1 LEIYL
6 DEIIKRKCFERS
18 NITSSM
24 VFLYFINTS
33 MVNIYEWRMKDLKV
47 LHKLQRAQQLMLK
60 GETEVPYEL
69 VDEVIVE
76 ILDEKLKDAQEYQ
89 HTYGSTYE

>member
-1 LEIYL
+1 
-6 DEIIKRKCFERS
+6 
-18 NITSSM
+18 M
-24 VFLYFINTS
+24 VVTDQNTKEKK
-33 MVNIYEWRMKDLKV
+33 MEDMKV

-60 GETEVPYEL
+60 GETKVPFEL

-76 ILDEKLKDAQEYQ
+76 ILDERLKNAQEYQ

>member
-1 LEIYL
+1 ME
-6 DEIIKRKCFERS
+6 D
-18 NITSSM
+18 
-24 VFLYFINTS
+24 
-33 MVNIYEWRMKDLKV
+33 MKM

-60 GETEVPYEL
+60 GETEVPFNL

-76 ILDEKLKDAQEYQ
+76 ILDERLKDAQEYQ